1 MLWQAL
7 EGLAAQFENLTSMKL
22 EKLRLT
28 RLVKQLQER
37 EVDYMY
43 AVYTRCTMS
52 SYVKRCTM

>member
-1 MLWQAL
+1 MLRQAL

-37 EVDYMY
+37 EVEYIV
-43 AVYTRCTMS
+43 VYQYNTKVW
-52 SYVKRCTM
+52 Y